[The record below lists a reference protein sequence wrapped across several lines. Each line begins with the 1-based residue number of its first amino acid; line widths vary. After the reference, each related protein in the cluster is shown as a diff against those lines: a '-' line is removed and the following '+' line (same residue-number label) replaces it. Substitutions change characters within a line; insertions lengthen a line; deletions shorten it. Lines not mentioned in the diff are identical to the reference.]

1 MSGGNNMAYLL
12 GVDIGTSGTKTV
24 LFDENGNTVASM
36 SRSIRCTS
44 PGTDGRNRN
53 RKTGGRL
60 LTRQLRMFSQKAA
73 YRTVK

>member
-1 MSGGNNMAYLL
+1 MAYLL

-24 LFDENGNTVASM
+24 LFDENGNTIASDL
-36 SRSIRCTS
+36 RNTQCTS
-44 PGTDGRNRN
+44 PKTDGRNRS

-60 LTRQLRMFSQKAA
+60 LARQSRMSLQEAA